1 MQKCKKLYRGLDMRI
16 LTCYNN
22 IMHPGIAKL
31 VSRLVWDQETVR
43 SSRTTRTKI
52 PLKSLI
58 SEGFSYSLS
67 IAAQEVSL
75 SFLTHLFD
83 KRRLNIVIFAELQY
97 N

>member
-22 IMHPGIAKL
+22 TMHPGIAKL

-43 SSRTTRTKI
+43 SSRTTRTKT

-58 SEGFSYSLS
+58 SEGF
-67 IAAQEVSL
+67 
-75 SFLTHLFD
+75 FLFFVYCGANTEIVI
-83 KRRLNIVIFAELQY
+83 LNISFRQAQT
-97 N
+97 